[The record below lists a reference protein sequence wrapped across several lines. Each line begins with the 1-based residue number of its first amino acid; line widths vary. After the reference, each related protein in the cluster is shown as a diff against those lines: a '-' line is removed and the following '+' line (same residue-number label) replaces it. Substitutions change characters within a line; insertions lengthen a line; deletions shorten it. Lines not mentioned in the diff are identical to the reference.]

1 MCHRPRLELC
11 NEYWV
16 VNFIETNNSQVDLY
30 FPSFFS
36 AKSSTNSHIVEI
48 TSLLVETSKIAP
60 NQNP

>member
-30 FPSFFS
+30 FPSFLVQKVQLI
-36 AKSSTNSHIVEI
+36 AILLKS
-48 TSLLVETSKIAP
+48 LVYS
-60 NQNP
+60 